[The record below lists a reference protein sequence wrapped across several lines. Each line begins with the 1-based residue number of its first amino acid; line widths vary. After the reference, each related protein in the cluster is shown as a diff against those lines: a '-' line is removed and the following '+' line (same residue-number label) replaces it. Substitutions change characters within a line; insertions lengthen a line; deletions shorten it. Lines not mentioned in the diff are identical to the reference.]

1 MTSINKVNAGENP
14 PKVINVIIE
23 ISANSHP
30 INYEYNKEMGLLQVD
45 RFLSTAMHYPCNYG
59 FVPQTFA
66 EDGDPVDVLILT
78 QFSLMTKIIIS
89 VRPIGVLSMS
99 DEAGADAKILSV
111 PTSEVDPYYDNIN
124 SYSDLS
130 KSLLDKI
137 AHFFSHYKQLE
148 QNEEVKLEGWHGIE
162 KAHKIIETGLLT
174 FSQKFKSS

>member
-1 MTSINKVNAGENP
+1 MTNINKVNAGESP
-14 PKVINVIIE
+14 PKVINAVIE

-30 INYEYNKEMGLLQVD
+30 IKYEFNKEIGLLQVD

-59 FVPQTFA
+59 FVPQTHA

-78 QFSLMTKIIIS
+78 QFPLIPKVIIS

-111 PTSEVDPYYDNIN
+111 PTSKVDSYYDNIN
-124 SYSDLS
+124 SYSDLPE
-130 KSLLDKI
+130 SLLDKI

-148 QNEEVKLEGWHGIE
+148 QNKEVKVEGWNGIE
-162 KAHKIIETGLLT
+162 KAHKIIETALLT